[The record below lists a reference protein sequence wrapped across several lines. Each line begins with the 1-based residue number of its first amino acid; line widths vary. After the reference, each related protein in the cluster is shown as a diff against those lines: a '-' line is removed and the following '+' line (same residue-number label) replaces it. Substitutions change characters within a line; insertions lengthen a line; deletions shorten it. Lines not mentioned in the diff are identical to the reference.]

1 MTVPEFLASIG
12 INSTVL
18 TAGGLGGV
26 LRAMSRKRFTFREMI
41 AAPVCGALAAA
52 YLTIPLV
59 HYVKS
64 TGWPLPDDQQA
75 ILAAAFLIGT
85 GAMWL
90 ADIVFLVIAKFF
102 RIKGADE

>member
-1 MTVPEFLASIG
+1 MTVHDFLAALG

-18 TAGGLGGV
+18 AAGGFGGV

>member
-1 MTVPEFLASIG
+1 MTVHEFLAAIG

-59 HYVKS
+59 HYVKA
-64 TGWPLPDDQQA
+64 TGWPMPDDQQA

-90 ADIVFLVIAKFF
+90 ADVVFLVIARFF
-102 RIKGADE
+102 RIKSVEE